1 MKVYPPEKIRNVAL
15 VGHSGAG
22 KTTLAEALLFRAG
35 NLGRQGRVED
45 GNTVMDFDPEEHERG
60 HSVSLAVAPIEWK
73 DHKINVID
81 TPGYADFV
89 ADVYAA
95 LHVADLAVFV
105 VSAVDGVE
113 VGTER
118 AWRIAEELG
127 VPRMIFINKLDK
139 EQASFDRTLE
149 ALRDR
154 FGAGIAPLEL
164 PIGEEAE
171 FHGVA
176 DLFTDKAYIY
186 DSGRGQETEIPDEL
200 EEREHRVHDNLVEG
214 IVVADDDLLEQYLE
228 GDVPSVAELEKT
240 MAVGVAAATVFP
252 VVCGSATGPVA
263 VDRLADFI
271 LEIGPSP
278 LRRDSMVVTAGGN
291 DVAVDLRTDG
301 DPLIQVFKTVADPYV
316 GQISMFRVL
325 SGKVT
330 PEVSLHN
337 QRSNDDEKLSKI
349 AVMVGKE
356 SELVDELPMGDL
368 GAVAKLNDTGT
379 GDTLS
384 VKSQPISAPPITKP
398 TPVLATAIKARTQ
411 ADTDKLANALRRI
424 QQEDPVLVV
433 ERNAETKQTLLRGLG
448 ETHLTITLQRLT
460 RKFGVEVDTE
470 PVRVPYRETI
480 SRAAEAEGKY
490 KKQSG
495 GHGQFG
501 VAMLKLEPTAR
512 GEGFEFVDEIKGGSI
527 PRQFIPAVEQGIKE
541 TMGDGGLLGFPVVD
555 VRVRCYDGKYHSVDS
570 SEMSFK
576 MAGRLGFK
584 AAMEKAG
591 PIVLEP
597 VSKIQVSVPA
607 SYQGDVMGDLSSRR
621 GQVQGTEAA
630 AGGRQVITALV
641 PTSEITSYAM
651 DLRSLTQGWGT
662 FTAEHDHY
670 QELPSHLTD
679 KVVAEAK
686 EED

>member
-22 KTTLAEALLFRAG
+22 KTTLAEALLYRAG
-35 NLGRQGRVED
+35 TLSRLGRVED
-45 GNTVMDFDPEEHERG
+45 GNTVTDFDPEEHERG
-60 HSVSLAVAPIEWK
+60 MSLSLALAPLEWL

-81 TPGYADFV
+81 TPGSPDFI

-118 AWRIAEELG
+118 AWRICEELG
-127 VPRMIFINKLDK
+127 VPRMVFINKLDK
-139 EQASFDRTLE
+139 EQASFDRTLDE
-149 ALRDR
+149 LRDR
-154 FGAGIAPLEL
+154 FGAGIAPIEL
-164 PIGEEAE
+164 PIGEEAA

-176 DLFTDKAYIY
+176 DLFTDKAYVY
-186 DSGRGQETEIPDEL
+186 DSGKAQEVEIPEDL
-200 EEREHRVHDNLVEG
+200 EAREHEVHDNLVEG
-214 IVVADDDLLEQYLE
+214 IVVADDDLLERYLE
-228 GDVPSVAELEKT
+228 GDVPGAAELEKT
-240 MAVGVAAATVFP
+240 MAVGVADASVFP
-252 VVCGSATGPVA
+252 VVCGSATGPIA
-263 VDRLADFI
+263 VDRLASFI
-271 LEIGPSP
+271 VEIGPSP
-278 LRRDSMVVTAGGN
+278 LRRKTLTVTAAGSEV
-291 DVAVDLRTDG
+291 DVDLTGDG
-301 DPLIQVFKTVADPYV
+301 DPLVQVFKTIADPYV
-316 GQISMFRVL
+316 GQISLFRVL
-325 SGKVT
+325 SGRVN
-330 PEVSLHN
+330 PEQALTN
-337 QRSNDDEKLSKI
+337 QRSGSDEKLSKI

-356 SELVDELPMGDL
+356 SDIVDYLPMGDL

-384 VKSQPISAPPITKP
+384 VKSQPVKAPAITRP
-398 TPVLATAIKARTQ
+398 TPVLATAIKAKTQ

-424 QQEDPVLVV
+424 QQEDPVLIVD
-433 ERNAETKQTLLRGLG
+433 RNAETKQTLLRGMG
-448 ETHLTITLQRLT
+448 ETHLTITLQRLS
-460 RKFGVEVDTE
+460 RKFGVEVETE
-470 PVRVPYRETI
+470 AVRVPYRETV
-480 SRAAEAEGKY
+480 SRPAQAEGKY

-501 VAMLKLEPTAR
+501 VAMLKVEPTQR

-527 PRQFIPAVEQGIKE
+527 PRQFIPAVQQGITE
-541 TMGDGGLLGFPVVD
+541 TMADGGVVGFPVVD

-584 AAMEKAG
+584 AAMEDAG
-591 PIVLEP
+591 PIILEP
-597 VSKIQVSVPA
+597 ISRIEVSVPA

-621 GQVQGTEAA
+621 GQVQGTDAA
-630 AGGRQVITALV
+630 SGGRQMITALV
-641 PTSEITSYAM
+641 PTSEIISYAM

-670 QELPSHLTD
+670 QELPNHLTD
-679 KVVAEAK
+679 KVIAEAQ
-686 EED
+686 EDD